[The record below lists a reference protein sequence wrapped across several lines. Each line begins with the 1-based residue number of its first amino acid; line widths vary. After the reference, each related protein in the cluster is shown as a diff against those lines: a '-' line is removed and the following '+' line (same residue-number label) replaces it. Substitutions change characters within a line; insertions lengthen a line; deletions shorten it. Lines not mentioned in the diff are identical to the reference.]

1 MAKQN
6 SYSAAPQFNWAESM
20 DRAYSGVQKVIEER
34 KGQRAR
40 NRQINELGG
49 RAIDK
54 KAKSSLTNLDSY
66 NQKIIAAA
74 FAAKNAK
81 IKKYEG
87 LLGGDFG
94 SQEFVTYSNN
104 LQDAWDNIYSFSK
117 NYNTGLISLSESK
130 NGSIVQGFNALQY
143 AEAANLIGKD
153 IRFTDNGTGYWGDV
167 PVGQLNNPQA
177 MFHEKINLSTVIDER
192 VGELGNFKMASEQKG
207 IATEQGFTAF
217 KQNDLD
223 FNQYMESLY
232 AELLT
237 DPNNAASVLGDNGYY
252 NGKPYFTYSADDL
265 DASGNFKVG
274 SEFEGKDI
282 EGGILIKRSEDG
294 MSNVAVLTP
303 NQMADAKML
312 IDNQTARAMGMQ
324 FTPEYTSSKRTTP
337 PNELRKRNAAIENFK
352 AVVAVLEGD
361 ASRFNNPGAGRTDAK
376 FVGEDLVFKDNGV
389 EKTVD
394 LEGLSNEE
402 KENALYSYYP
412 SGTERD
418 LPGVAEA
425 RKLYNRKGLTY
436 TDEYGDVKGAFEAGS
451 AYDLTDDKGKAVKLM
466 AMPKVPQMKIVRQ
479 GKEKMEDLLPT
490 FASAGELQAYITERS
505 GNVQKSKGNFDSY
518 VQNLGLSKM
527 VNYPGKYGRTI
538 YESDDKIGFK
548 DANVSG
554 KPLDSYVKDVLTNQ
568 VLKLPN
574 GKRPLKGQ
582 KGVKFGITDIY
593 GKVYL
598 QYTNKEGDKVT
609 LSANPE
615 LDADWM
621 QTFLDQFTESYA
633 PAKKK
638 LTVGQLQAANPNLS
652 QKEIIDMYKEQ

>member
-40 NRQINELGG
+40 NRQLNDLGG

-54 KAKSSLTNLDSY
+54 KAKSSLTNLDSL
-66 NQKIIAAA
+66 NQKIAAAA

-81 IKKYEG
+81 MKKYEG
-87 LLGGDFG
+87 LLSGDFG
-94 SQEFVTYSNN
+94 SQKWVTYSNN
-104 LQDAWDNIYSFSK
+104 LQDAWDDISSFSK

-143 AEAANLIGKD
+143 ADAANLIDKD
-153 IRFTDNGTGYWGDV
+153 ISFTDNGTGYWGDV
-167 PVGQLNNPQA
+167 PVAQLNNPQA

-192 VGELGNFKMASEQKG
+192 VGELSDFKMASEQKG

-265 DASGNFKVG
+265 DAEGENIIKGEFK
-274 SEFEGKDI
+274 GKDI

-294 MSNVAVLTP
+294 MSNIAVLTD
-303 NQMADAKML
+303 NQMADAKIL
-312 IDNQTARAMGMQ
+312 IDNQTARAMGIQ

-337 PNELRKRNAAIENFK
+337 PGELRKQNAAIENFK
-352 AVVAVLEGD
+352 AVVAILEGD
-361 ASRFNNPGAGRTDAK
+361 ADRFNNPGDGITDAK
-376 FVGEDLVFKDNGV
+376 FVGKDIVYKDNGV

-418 LPGVAEA
+418 LPGAAEA
-425 RKLYNRKGLTY
+425 RKLYNRRGLTY
-436 TDEYGDVKGAFEAGS
+436 TDEYGNVTGEFESGS

-466 AMPKVPQMKIVRQ
+466 PMAKVPQMKVVRK
-479 GKEKMEDLLPT
+479 GEGKMEDLLPT

-505 GNVQKSKGNFDSY
+505 NNIRKARGNFDAY
-518 VQNLGLSKM
+518 VLNSKPGKM
-527 VNYPGKYGRTI
+527 VNYPGKYGRTV
-538 YESDDKIGFK
+538 YEDEDRTGFK

-554 KPLDSYVKDVLTNQ
+554 KPLDSYVKDVLTTQ

-582 KGVKFGITDIY
+582 KGVNFNI
-593 GKVYL
+593 
-598 QYTNKEGDKVT
+598 TNKGEVQLSYTDKRGKKVT
-609 LSANPE
+609 LSASPRTDSN
-615 LDADWM
+615 WM
-621 QTFLDQFTESYA
+621 QTFLNEFTESYD

-638 LTVGQLQAANPNLS
+638 LTIAQLKAANSNLS
-652 QKEIIDMYKEQ
+652 MKEIMEMFKDQ

>member
-20 DRAYSGVQKVIEER
+20 NRAYSGVQKVIEER

-66 NQKIIAAA
+66 NQKITAAA
-74 FAAKNAK
+74 FKAKNAK

-94 SQEFVTYSNN
+94 SQEWVTYSNN
-104 LQDAWDNIYSFSK
+104 LQDSWDHIASFSK
-117 NYNTGLISLSESK
+117 NFNANLTKFAEDE

-143 AEAANLIGKD
+143 AGAANLIDKD
-153 IRFTDNGTGYWGDV
+153 ISFTDNGTGYWGDV
-167 PVGQLNNPQA
+167 PAAQLNNPQA
-177 MFHEKINLSTVIDER
+177 MFHAKINLSTVIDDR

-217 KQNDLD
+217 KQKDLD

-252 NGKPYFTYSADDL
+252 NGKPYFTYSEDDL
-265 DASGNFKVG
+265 DASGKFEVG
-274 SEFEGKDI
+274 GEFEGKDI

-294 MSNVAVLTP
+294 MSNVAVLTN

-324 FTPEYTSSKRTTP
+324 YTPEYTSSQRTTP

-361 ASRFNNPGAGRTDAK
+361 ADKFNNPGAGITDAK
-376 FVGEDLVFKDNGV
+376 FVGKDIVYKDNGV
-389 EKTVD
+389 EKTLT

-402 KENALYSYYP
+402 KENAIYSYLG

-425 RKLYNRKGLTY
+425 RRLYNRKGLTY
-436 TDEYGDVKGAFEAGS
+436 TDEYGNVTGEFESGS
-451 AYDLTDDKGKAVKLM
+451 AYDLTDDKGKAVQLM
-466 AMPKVPQMKIVRQ
+466 PMAKVPQMKIVKQ

-505 GNVQKSKGNFDSY
+505 NNIKNSGGNFDSY
-518 VQNLGLSKM
+518 VQKLKTGQM

-554 KPLDSYVKDVLTNQ
+554 KPLDSYVKDVLTSQ

-582 KGVKFGITDIY
+582 KGVNFSVENNGEVK
-593 GKVYL
+593 L
-598 QYTNKEGDKVT
+598 SYTNKEGDKVT

-615 LDADWM
+615 SNADWM
-621 QTFLDQFTESYA
+621 QTFLDEFTASYDPNINNNQA
-633 PAKKK
+633 P
-638 LTVGQLQAANPNLS
+638 
-652 QKEIIDMYKEQ
+652 

>member
-66 NQKIIAAA
+66 NQKITAAA
-74 FAAKNAK
+74 FKAKNAK

-94 SQEFVTYSNN
+94 SQEWVTYSNN
-104 LQDAWDNIYSFSK
+104 LQDSWDHIASFSK
-117 NYNTGLISLSESK
+117 NFNANLTKFAEDE

-143 AEAANLIGKD
+143 AGAANLIDTD
-153 IRFTDNGTGYWGDV
+153 INFTDNGTGYWGDV
-167 PVGQLNNPQA
+167 PAAQLNNPQA
-177 MFHEKINLSTVIDER
+177 MFHAKINLSTVIKDR
-192 VGELGNFKMASEQKG
+192 VEELGGFKIASERSG

-252 NGKPYFTYSADDL
+252 NGEPYFTYSADDL
-265 DASGNFKVG
+265 DGDGNFKVG

-294 MSNVAVLTP
+294 MSNIAVLTD

-337 PNELRKRNAAIENFK
+337 PNELRKQNAAIENFK
-352 AVVAVLEGD
+352 AVVAILEGD
-361 ASRFNNPGAGRTDAK
+361 ADRFNNPGDGITDAK
-376 FVGEDLVFKDNGV
+376 FVGKDIVYKDNGV

-425 RKLYNRKGLTY
+425 RKLYNRRGLTY
-436 TDEYGDVKGAFEAGS
+436 TDEYGDVTGEFESGS
-451 AYDLTDDKGKAVKLM
+451 AYDLTDDKGKGVKLM
-466 AMPKVPQMKIVRQ
+466 AMAKVPQMRIVKQ
-479 GKEKMEDLLPT
+479 GEEKMENVLPT
-490 FASAGELQAYITERS
+490 FASAGELEAYISERS
-505 GNVQKSKGNFDSY
+505 ENIRKVGGKFY
-518 VQNLGLSKM
+518 AYLQNLKTGQM
-527 VNYPGKYGRTI
+527 VNYPGKYGRTV
-538 YESDDKIGFK
+538 YEDEDRIGFK

-554 KPLDSYVKDVLTNQ
+554 KPLDSYVKDVLTTQ

-582 KGVKFGITDIY
+582 KGVNFNITNK
-593 GKVYL
+593 GEVQL
-598 QYTNKEGDKVT
+598 SYTNKEGDKVT
-609 LSANPE
+609 LSASPRTDSN
-615 LDADWM
+615 WM
-621 QTFLDQFTESYA
+621 QTFLNEFTESYDPNINNNQA
-633 PAKKK
+633 P
-638 LTVGQLQAANPNLS
+638 
-652 QKEIIDMYKEQ
+652 